1 MNLGLRIDVDTH
13 DGMRDGV
20 PSIRRTLDKY
30 GFRGSFFF
38 SFGPDNSGKAVL
50 RAFTKPGFVSKM
62 FRTNAA
68 SMYGV
73 RTALSGTLLPARW
86 IAKKFPELA
95 RECKQS
101 GHEVGVHAWDHVA
114 WQDHLHQWD
123 VTKTRA
129 EFGKAAAAFEEIF
142 GERTAASAA
151 PAWFAS
157 PESIAV
163 QDEFGLDY
171 CSDCRS
177 TDPGVDGAF
186 LPVWNGKNYKTPQVP
201 AGIPTLDE
209 DLGRDGRTLEII
221 TKEWL
226 FAAAARP
233 LAVATIHAEAEGRMY
248 APWFDDLCKQMKG
261 RKQSFTTTREILN
274 LSILNAKKAAGELP
288 RREMSLANIPGRAG
302 KVAFVG

>member
-20 PSIRRTLDKY
+20 PSIRETLDRY
-30 GFRGSFFF
+30 QFSGSFFF

-68 SMYGV
+68 SMYGM
-73 RTALSGTLLPARW
+73 RTALSGTFLPARL
-86 IAKKFPELA
+86 IAKKFPEIA
-95 RECKQS
+95 RDCKKS

-123 VTKTRA
+123 INKTRA
-129 EFGKAAAAFEEIF
+129 EFTKAAEAFFDIF
-142 GERTAASAA
+142 NEKPKTCAA

-157 PESIAV
+157 ENSIAV
-163 QDEFGLDY
+163 QDEFDLDY

-177 TDPGVDGAF
+177 TDPSVDGAF
-186 LPVWNGKNYKTPQVP
+186 LPMWNGKIYKTPQVP
-201 AGIPTLDE
+201 AGIATLDE
-209 DLGRDGRTLEII
+209 DLGRNGGTLPII

-226 FAAAARP
+226 AAAETRP
-233 LAVATIHAEAEGRMY
+233 LAVATIHAEAEGRLY
-248 APWFDDLCKQMKG
+248 APWFDDLCKQMKERG
-261 RKQSFTTTREILN
+261 HRFVTTREILN
-274 LSILNAKKAAGELP
+274 LTKAKAGAAGLP
-288 RREMSLANIPGRAG
+288 RREIQLANIPGRAG
-302 KVAFVG
+302 KVAFTS